1 MARVIGLRRLRGCL
15 SAASSVLALG
25 VVATSVP
32 AGQAWAGDVDV
43 GTTKTVVYGNS
54 DPGDPATLLTSVSS
68 SGNTVRLA
76 TGANITQ
83 SAYGGYADA
92 TTADD
97 VANSNGLTM

>member
-1 MARVIGLRRLRGCL
+1 MVGGTCLRRLRGCL
-15 SAASSVLALG
+15 CAASSALAVG
-25 VVATSVP
+25 VVAYLP
-32 AGQAWAGDVDV
+32 AGQAWAGNVDV
-43 GTTKTVVYGNS
+43 STTKTVVYGNS
-54 DPGDPATLLTSVSS
+54 SSSDAATLDASASS

-83 SAYGGYADA
+83 NAYGGYADA